1 MDHRFLKAGTKLK
14 YMNLQDKTL
23 EYTLISISE
32 TGEFSINFKTKLEMS
47 AWLEM
52 IANENDEP
60 ATLFLE
66 EPTSS
71 SYFSST
77 GTKYMIIQGI
87 PVLPKSKQIVTKLV
101 I

>member
-1 MDHRFLKAGTKLK
+1 MQ
-14 YMNLQDKTL
+14 LQDNTP

-32 TGEFSINFKTKLEMS
+32 DGGFSISLKSRMQLMTF
-47 AWLEM
+47 LEM

-60 ATLFLE
+60 ASLFIE

-71 SYFSST
+71 NTFSAL
-77 GTKYMIIQGI
+77 GTRYMVIHGI